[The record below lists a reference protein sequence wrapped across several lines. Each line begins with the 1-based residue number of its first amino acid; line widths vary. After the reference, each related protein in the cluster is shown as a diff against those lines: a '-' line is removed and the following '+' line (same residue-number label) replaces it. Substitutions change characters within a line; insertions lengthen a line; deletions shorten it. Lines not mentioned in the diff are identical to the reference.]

1 MTMLMPFVEL
11 EFAHA
16 LGPELGGFKVTRP
29 TGEDDV
35 LQFRVDGAAPPK
47 PILIRRARRVY
58 DNENPRSMSVLLATL
73 LLASERFE
81 SKQAADAFF
90 ASIRRDEAQQ
100 AALIERAVAAIN
112 VAIRAH
118 RAAARD
124 PYATEI
130 SRAEARAIR
139 IGYGTSEQL
148 TDGRWSE
155 GFEPPLPRADK
166 LSREAR
172 LRPAEV
178 MSLALRGK
186 LTILQAEDLALR
198 TMSDLTAGRSR
209 SAAVQLRACIDL
221 LVAELTDAGSSF
233 VPPRDA
239 LSERAAAVERL
250 AQLALDD
257 LLDDAAVDELR
268 LHLEHVEDALEDW
281 RAWFSEQASPGEP
294 ADRAPYPAAPA

>member
-1 MTMLMPFVEL
+1 MTGLTPFVEL

-16 LGPELGGFKVTRP
+16 LGPELGSFKVTRE

-35 LQFRVDGAAPPK
+35 LQFRVVGAPPPK
-47 PILIRRARRVY
+47 PILVRRARRAY
-58 DNENPRSMSVLLATL
+58 DNESPRSMSVLLATL
-73 LLASERFE
+73 LLPSERFA

-90 ASIRRDEAQQ
+90 STIRRDEEQQ
-100 AALIERAVAAIN
+100 AALIEQAVEAIN

-124 PYATEI
+124 PYAPEI
-130 SRAEARAIR
+130 SRGEARAIR
-139 IGYGTSEQL
+139 IGYGTPEQL

-155 GFEPPLPRADK
+155 GFEPPPPRAEK
-166 LSREAR
+166 LSREMR

-178 MSLALRGK
+178 VSLALRRK
-186 LTILQAEDLALR
+186 LTVLQAEDLALR
-198 TMSDLTAGRSR
+198 TMSDLAAGRPR

-221 LVAELTDAGSSF
+221 LVSELTDAGPSF

-257 LLDDAAVDELR
+257 MLDDAAVGELR
-268 LHLEHVEDALEDW
+268 RHLEHVEDALEDW
-281 RAWFSEQASPGEP
+281 RAWFSEEP
-294 ADRAPYPAAPA
+294 DNRAVQQGPYPAAPA